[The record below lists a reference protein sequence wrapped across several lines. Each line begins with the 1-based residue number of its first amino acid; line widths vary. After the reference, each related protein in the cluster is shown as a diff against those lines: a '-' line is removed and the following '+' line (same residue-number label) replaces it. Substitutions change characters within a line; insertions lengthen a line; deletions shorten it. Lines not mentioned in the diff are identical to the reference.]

1 METLFDS
8 IPLGEV
14 STSMTF
20 NSPSAILLAYYGGL
34 TYLQVAATLGI
45 AEGTAKSR
53 LRQALRSLAARLAK
67 EGVLE
72 K

>member
-1 METLFDS
+1 M
-8 IPLGEV
+8 PAWVV
-14 STSMTF
+14 SLVIVVG
-20 NSPSAILLAYYGGL
+20 SAHLLAYYGGL

-67 EGVLE
+67 AGVLE